1 MAAWLTC
8 LPTKRSRLAFGAPSP
23 ASESPRRVVLKALA
37 HGMHDALRRAS
48 TPPGRPRLSRR
59 SAQQLAESSRHWPCR
74 SAGTA
79 KASLNKLSRVECD
92 QSAEN
97 DNRQRRLDL
106 LPWTFAEHDRRNQR
120 QAGGKGSHQDRSEAF
135 SSPTHHQVP
144 TEGHAF
150 LALQVLEMV
159 DQQDLVPSC
168 NAEDRKE
175 SDQRPERASHR
186 RGRLP

>member
-120 QAGGKGSHQDRSEAF
+120 QAGGREAIKIGQKRSRAPRTTKSRPKDMP
-135 SSPTHHQVP
+135 SSRSKCWKWLINKIWFRAATPKTVKNP
-144 TEGHAF
+144 IN
-150 LALQVLEMV
+150 
-159 DQQDLVPSC
+159 DPSEPP
-168 NAEDRKE
+168 N
-175 SDQRPERASHR
+175 R